1 MIISKFVYNGEYFSI
16 LEVPQ
21 ENKKTDIYYIY
32 PDSDTDILYGRI
44 KWYNRWRKYC
54 FYAEDNIIW
63 DSKCLTELINF
74 LDKLN
79 KDYKNKKKEH

>member
-1 MIISKFVYNGEYFSI
+1 MSKFVYNGEYFSI

-21 ENKKTDIYYIY
+21 ENKKTNIYYIY

>member
-1 MIISKFVYNGEYFSI
+1 MSKFVYNGEYFSI

-21 ENKKTDIYYIY
+21 ENKKTNIYYIY

-54 FYAEDNIIW
+54 FYTEDNIIW

>member
-1 MIISKFVYNGEYFSI
+1 MSKFVYNGEYFSI
-16 LEVPQ
+16 LEVLQ
-21 ENKKTDIYYIY
+21 ENKKTNIYYIY

-79 KDYKNKKKEH
+79 KDHKNKKKEH

>member
-1 MIISKFVYNGEYFSI
+1 MSKFVYNGEYFSI

>member
-1 MIISKFVYNGEYFSI
+1 MSKFVYNGEYFSI

-21 ENKKTDIYYIY
+21 ENKKTDVYYIY
-32 PDSDTDILYGRI
+32 LDSDTDILYGRI

>member
-1 MIISKFVYNGEYFSI
+1 MSKFVYNGEYFSI

-54 FYAEDNIIW
+54 FYAEDNIIC

>member
-1 MIISKFVYNGEYFSI
+1 MIMSKFVYNGEYFSI

>member
-1 MIISKFVYNGEYFSI
+1 MSKFVYNGEYFSI

-21 ENKKTDIYYIY
+21 ENKKTNIYYIY
-32 PDSDTDILYGRI
+32 PDSDTDILYGKI
-44 KWYNRWRKYC
+44 QWYNHWRKYC

>member
-1 MIISKFVYNGEYFSI
+1 MSKFVYNGKYFSI

-79 KDYKNKKKEH
+79 KDHKNKKKEH

>member
-1 MIISKFVYNGEYFSI
+1 MSGIVYQGTHFIIIKYE
-16 LEVPQ
+16 Q
-21 ENKKTDIYYIY
+21 QNKKTDIYYIY

-54 FYAEDNIIW
+54 FQAEDNIIW

>member
-1 MIISKFVYNGEYFSI
+1 MSKFVYNGEYFSI

-79 KDYKNKKKEH
+79 KDHKNKKKEH